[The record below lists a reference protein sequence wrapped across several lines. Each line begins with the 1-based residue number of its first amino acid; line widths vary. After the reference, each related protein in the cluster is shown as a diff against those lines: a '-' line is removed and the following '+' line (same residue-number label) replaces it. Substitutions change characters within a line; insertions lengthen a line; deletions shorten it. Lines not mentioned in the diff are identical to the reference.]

1 MRIVIIGAG
10 PGGYETAIEAVRR
23 GHEVTLVSAGPLGGT
38 CLNEGCIPTKTFISC
53 DNLEEAQVRKAEVLE
68 TLRKGIASL
77 LKGVRVI
84 EGIASFVD
92 ARTVAVGEESI
103 EADRI
108 IIATGSVS
116 SSLPIPGADKCLT
129 SKEILEL
136 DKVPQNLCVIGG
148 GVIGL
153 EFASIFHKF
162 GSEVTVLEYAPQ
174 LLPHFDTDIAKRL
187 KSFLSRKGMT
197 IKTGFQVNEVPVGE
211 YDAVLMAVGRR
222 ANVDTL
228 NLSQVGIEYS
238 RKGIVTDD
246 NFLTSVPG
254 IYAVGDVNGKC
265 MLAHAAK
272 YQGLH
277 ALNHIDGIKD
287 EIRFDLVP
295 AAVFTSPELASVGFT
310 EDKCKEEGIEYKVLK
325 AMYGGCGKAV
335 AMGESEGVCK
345 LLVSSED
352 ESIIGCHIIGAH
364 ASDLIHEAAVLI
376 QFGIKLNLVRSV
388 IHAHPTLSELFA
400 AAVG

>member
-53 DNLEEAQVRKAEVLE
+53 DNLEEAQARKAEVLE

-103 EADRI
+103 ETDRI

-197 IKTGFQVNEVPVGE
+197 IKTGFQVTEVPVGE

-310 EDKCKEEGIEYKVLK
+310 EDKCKEEGIKYKVLK

-335 AMGESEGVCK
+335 SMGESEGVCK

-364 ASDLIHEAAVLI
+364 ASDLIHEATVLM
-376 QFGIKLNLVRSV
+376 QFGIKANQVRSV

>member
-1 MRIVIIGAG
+1 MRIVVIGAG
-10 PGGYETAIEAVRR
+10 PGGYETAIEAANR
-23 GHEVTLVSAGPLGGT
+23 GHEVTLVSEGPLGGT

-53 DNLEEAQVRKAEVLE
+53 KSLEEAQARKEEVVAS
-68 TLRKGIASL
+68 LRKGIASL
-77 LKGVRVI
+77 LKGVRVM
-84 EGIASFVD
+84 EGRASFVN
-92 ARTVAVGEESI
+92 ANTVAVGEESI

-108 IIATGSVS
+108 IVATGSLA

-136 DKVPQNLCVIGG
+136 RQVPRSLCVIGG

-162 GSEVTVLEYAPQ
+162 GSEVSVLEYAPQ
-174 LLPHFDTDIAKRL
+174 ILPHFDTDIAKRL
-187 KSFLSRKGMT
+187 KSFLSRKGIT
-197 IKTGFQVNEVPVGE
+197 IKTGVLVDEAPVEE

-228 NLSQVGIEYS
+228 NLSQIGVEYS

-246 NFLTSVPG
+246 DFLTSVPG
-254 IYAVGDVNGKC
+254 IYAIGDVNGKC

-277 ALNHIDGIKD
+277 ALNHIDGRSD

-310 EDKCKEEGIEYKVLK
+310 EEQCKEQGLPYRALK
-325 AMYGGCGKAV
+325 AMYGACGKAV
-335 AMGESEGVCK
+335 AMGEGEGVCK
-345 LLVSSED
+345 LLVSVED
-352 ESIIGCHIIGAH
+352 ERILGCHIIGAH

-376 QFGIKLNLVRSV
+376 QFGIKLNQVRNV

-400 AAVG
+400 LAIA